1 MTDNWESDEKF
12 AALAAYRGAAAATG
26 GSSADAGGEGG
37 EKKLSKNAL
46 KKLAKGKVRL
56 RREFE
61 RSKLHLLV
69 WFGLVCAYASFRTVM
84 HMFIHLFFL
93 WLFAHNSWCS
103 LFA

>member
-69 WFGLVCAYASFRTVM
+69 
-84 HMFIHLFFL
+84 
-93 WLFAHNSWCS
+93 
-103 LFA
+103 

>member
-61 RSKLHLLV
+61 RSKCIFS
-69 WFGLVCAYASFRTVM
+69 FGLVCAYASFQ
-84 HMFIHLFFL
+84 
-93 WLFAHNSWCS
+93 NSYVCVHSS
-103 LFA
+103 LLLAAFCT

>member
-1 MTDNWESDEKF
+1 MQTLNPTIDLLPLIFIFQQPATMTDNWESDEKF

-69 WFGLVCAYASFRTVM
+69 
-84 HMFIHLFFL
+84 
-93 WLFAHNSWCS
+93 
-103 LFA
+103 